1 MLAEIAVRMDGIIL
15 NQRITQ
21 SVPCKYVNPHGS
33 KIALRAFRLFLKFVN
48 LIAVLGIHNAEAVCF
63 LHRHLHNGNRCR
75 CIVRLMEGK
84 HLGIIHFINVVTG
97 KNQHIFRIIAVDKVN
112 ILINGVCRPVE
123 PFAGIPCFH
132 MRCKNR
138 HTAVFLIQIPWNP
151 NPDMLI
157 QTQRLILCQH
167 ADGIH
172 TGVNAVAQRKID
184 DTISP
189 TVCNGRLCHL
199 SCQHAQTTALSTRQ
213 KHCYHFFFTH
223 ITHPYLFRLYICNKV
238 IGSVLIII
246 A

>member
-1 MLAEIAVRMDGIIL
+1 M
-15 NQRITQ
+15 
-21 SVPCKYVNPHGS
+21 
-33 KIALRAFRLFLKFVN
+33 
-48 LIAVLGIHNAEAVCF
+48 
-63 LHRHLHNGNRCR
+63 
-75 CIVRLMEGK
+75 
-84 HLGIIHFINVVTG
+84 VTG

-123 PFAGIPCFH
+123 PFARIPCFH

-189 TVCNGRLCHL
+189 TVCNGRLL
-199 SCQHAQTTALSTRQ
+199 PPFLLTRPDD
-213 KHCYHFFFTH
+213 CPV
-223 ITHPYLFRLYICNKV
+223 HPARSIA
-238 IGSVLIII
+238 IISFLRI
-246 A
+246 LPTPISSGCIYVTKS

>member
-1 MLAEIAVRMDGIIL
+1 MWSPE
-15 NQRITQ
+15 RISTY
-21 SVPCKYVNPHGS
+21 SGLLLS
-33 KIALRAFRLFLKFVN
+33 I
-48 LIAVLGIHNAEAVCF
+48 
-63 LHRHLHNGNRCR
+63 
-75 CIVRLMEGK
+75 
-84 HLGIIHFINVVTG
+84 
-97 KNQHIFRIIAVDKVN
+97 KVN

-172 TGVNAVAQRKID
+172 AGVNAVAQRKID

-189 TVCNGRLCHL
+189 PYATAGFATFLVNTPRRLPCPPAR
-199 SCQHAQTTALSTRQ
+199 SIA
-213 KHCYHFFFTH
+213 
-223 ITHPYLFRLYICNKV
+223 
-238 IGSVLIII
+238 IISFLRI
-246 A
+246 LPTPIFSGCIYVTKS